1 MGHDPPRA
9 AAAYL
14 GGELGRR
21 QRERFQ
27 AHLLACEACWGEVQ
41 AARHG
46 RALAE
51 SAREVAPQHLRDRVR
66 ATVEA
71 TPAGRPRWA
80 VGWAPLAAAITLVV
94 AVVGLLL
101 GDRQPAQ
108 PAPIAAAVA
117 SYQTRT
123 PAWSGPAHP
132 PPLQQ
137 VGDLRWRGSGR
148 GTLAGL
154 PVVAHTY
161 QDTAGHR
168 ILLLQADRSFPTA
181 VGAHHPT
188 GSDTWVSEIDGVV
201 LFCTDH
207 PTPSLVLGQ
216 DRAIVLRA
224 ASRLGLDLRGQ
235 ESGP

>member
-1 MGHDPPRA
+1 MGHDPQQVVG
-9 AAAYL
+9 AYL

-41 AARHG
+41 AARRG

-80 VGWAPLAAAITLVV
+80 VRWAPLAAAVTLIAAV
-94 AVVGLLL
+94 AGLLL
-101 GDRQPAQ
+101 VDRQPAQ

-123 PAWSGPAHP
+123 PAWSGPTHP
-132 PPLQQ
+132 PPVQQ

-161 QDTAGHR
+161 QDPAGHR
-168 ILLLQADRSFPTA
+168 IVLLQADRSFPTA
-181 VGAHHPT
+181 VGAHHPA
-188 GSDTWVSEIDGVV
+188 GSDTWVSEVDGVV

-216 DRAIVLRA
+216 DRALALRA
-224 ASRLGLDLRGQ
+224 ASRLGLDLPGQ
-235 ESGP
+235 EGGP

>member
-1 MGHDPPRA
+1 MGHDPQRA
-9 AAAYL
+9 APAYL

-41 AARHG
+41 AARRG

-80 VGWAPLAAAITLVV
+80 PLAAAITLVV
-94 AVVGLLL
+94 AVAGLLL

-117 SYQTRT
+117 TYQTRT

-161 QDTAGHR
+161 QDPAGHR
-168 ILLLQADRSFPTA
+168 ILLLHADRSFPTA

>member
-9 AAAYL
+9 AATYL

-41 AARHG
+41 AARRG

-80 VGWAPLAAAITLVV
+80 VRWAPLAAALTLVAAV
-94 AVVGLLL
+94 AGLLL
-101 GDRQPAQ
+101 VDRQPAQ

-132 PPLQQ
+132 PPVQQ
-137 VGDLRWRGSGR
+137 VGDLRWHGSGR

-161 QDTAGHR
+161 QDPAGHR
-168 ILLLQADRSFPTA
+168 ILLLQANQSFPTA
-181 VGAHHPT
+181 RGAHHPA
-188 GSDTWVSEIDGVV
+188 GSHTWVTEVDGVV
-201 LFCTDH
+201 LFCADR

-216 DRAIVLRA
+216 NRAQVLLA
-224 ASRLGLDLRGQ
+224 AARLGLDTRGHV
-235 ESGP
+235 GTP